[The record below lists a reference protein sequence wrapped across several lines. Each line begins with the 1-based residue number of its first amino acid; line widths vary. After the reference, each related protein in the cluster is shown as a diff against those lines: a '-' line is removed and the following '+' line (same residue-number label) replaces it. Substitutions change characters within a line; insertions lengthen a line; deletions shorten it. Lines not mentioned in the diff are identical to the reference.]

1 MYLHSNIHNLNCSE
15 TEDEAHMTQDDDEG
29 VPIVQEQC
37 LTSAVDMIT
46 SDDENEKEEDWDQ
59 ILGSQVTF

>member
-1 MYLHSNIHNLNCSE
+1 
-15 TEDEAHMTQDDDEG
+15 MTQDDDEG

-59 ILGSQVTF
+59 ILGSQVTS